1 MPIINI
7 VTNNQTN
14 IHTISCWTM
23 IMMFVR
29 VKLGAYADP
38 GDASAENKAL
48 YGDTTDL
55 ERSGSA
61 SHDDHHYEEVPT
73 TDGSEMS
80 EIALNSSTS
89 IENENYENGN

>member
-1 MPIINI
+1 
-7 VTNNQTN
+7 
-14 IHTISCWTM
+14 M

>member
-1 MPIINI
+1 
-7 VTNNQTN
+7 
-14 IHTISCWTM
+14 
-23 IMMFVR
+23 MFVR

-48 YGDTTDL
+48 YGRVSPRGNPGGDTTDL

-89 IENENYENGN
+89 IENENYENGNLAMPINWFIWR